1 MCRPRDRGR
10 RAAAVLLALAA
21 LTARR
26 AAAETAPVVGSEPVP
41 AAVAAA
47 APTTT
52 TSTSTSTSTSP
63 YTTVVRAPGG
73 PPQPVGTGIEREA
86 ARHLPGTGGDPA
98 LAAQD
103 LPGVARAAP
112 GATGLVIWGAA
123 PAESR
128 ILFDGVEIPALTHFG
143 GFRST
148 VGAELVGRIDVV
160 PGAYG
165 ADYGRA
171 LGGLVR
177 IEPRPL
183 ETGGSHL
190 VVDANLLDGGAAWRG
205 GVGRLRIAAAAR
217 TSYLDQTY
225 GRVLPTSTL
234 DATSAQAL
242 FPIPRYSDGQ
252 ILAALPLG
260 EHASLRAFALASL
273 DRVRRDLSSDAAAL
287 PARTEAQRSNW
298 WRAAITYEE
307 SDDDDGLGATVYAG
321 GDDTGDDQQFGAVPG
336 SQSISSRE
344 VGLRAR
350 YRARLGSAWRLTMG
364 LDGWLQSS
372 DVRRAGSLTIP
383 AREGDLVVFGQPP
396 GDDVNA
402 DRWSAT
408 IGDVAPYVS
417 ATFTRGAWSVTP
429 GARADAF
436 PVDGSRSL
444 PPIGATPVVGYAHLD
459 GAIDPRLS
467 VACAI
472 SPALIATMA
481 GGVYHQPVD
490 AADLSAVFGSPSL
503 VPGRAIHGTLSLWA
517 RLAAHTTVEGHLF
530 YRRLDHLAVR
540 SPLATPLLASALV
553 SGGRGR
559 SVGLDVILRRE
570 LARGTQGWLTYT
582 LGRSERWSGD
592 GPARLLDFDQ
602 THVLTAVAS
611 QQRAAWTFS
620 GRVRY
625 ATGMPRTP
633 VVGSFGDL
641 HDGVTQPIFPPILGA
656 QNSTRLPPFFQ
667 LDARVDRT
675 VIAGPVGVSLYLDAQ
690 NLTGRR
696 NPEEI
701 VYTRDFTSSAYL
713 TGPPL
718 LVLLGVRIES

>member
-1 MCRPRDRGR
+1 MCRRPDRACRGH
-10 RAAAVLLALAA
+10 RAPLAALALASLLA
-21 LTARR
+21 GR
-26 AAAETAPVVGSEPVP
+26 ASAEPAPEP
-41 AAVAAA
+41 
-47 APTTT
+47 AP
-52 TSTSTSTSTSP
+52 S
-63 YTTVVRAPGG
+63 YTTVVRVPGG
-73 PPQPVGTGIEREA
+73 PPQAVGTAVDAAA
-86 ARHLPGTGGDPA
+86 ARKLPGTGGDPS

-103 LPGVARAAP
+103 LPGIARAAP

-128 ILFDGVEIPALTHFG
+128 VLFDGVEIPALTHFG

-183 ETGGSHL
+183 ETSGSHL
-190 VVDANLLDGGAAWRG
+190 VVDANLLDGGVAWRG

-225 GRVLPTSTL
+225 GRVLPASTL
-234 DATSAQAL
+234 DSTSAQSL
-242 FPIPRYSDGQ
+242 FPIPRYSDAQ
-252 ILAALPLG
+252 VAAALPLG
-260 EHASLRAFALASL
+260 DHATLRATALASF
-273 DRVRRDLSSDAAAL
+273 DRVRRDLGGGGAGL
-287 PARTEAQRSNW
+287 PARSESQRADW
-298 WRAAITYEE
+298 WRAVLIYDERG
-307 SDDDDGLGATVYAG
+307 DDDGLGATLFAG
-321 GDDTGDDQQFGAVPG
+321 GDQTSDDQQFGAAPA
-336 SQSISSRE
+336 SQSISSRQ

-350 YRARLGSAWRLTMG
+350 YRARLGEAWRLSMG

-372 DVRRAGSLTIP
+372 GVRRAGSLTIP

-408 IGDVAPYVS
+408 VGDVAPYASV
-417 ATFTRGAWSVTP
+417 TFTHGAWSVTP
-429 GARADAF
+429 GLRADAF
-436 PVDGSRSL
+436 PVDGSRTL
-444 PPIGATPVVGYAHLD
+444 PPIGATPVIGYAHLS
-459 GAIDPRLS
+459 GSVDPRLA
-467 VACAI
+467 VAYAI
-472 SPALIATMA
+472 TPALIATAA

-503 VPGRAIHGTLSLWA
+503 APGRALHATLSLWA
-517 RLAAHTTVEGHLF
+517 KLAAHTTVEGHVF

-540 SPLATPLLASALV
+540 SPMATPVLAAALI
-553 SGGRGR
+553 SDGRGR
-559 SVGLDVILRRE
+559 SAGLDLMLRRE

-582 LGRSERWSGD
+582 LSRSERWTGD
-592 GPARLLDFDQ
+592 GPVRLLDFDQ

-611 QQRAAWTFS
+611 HQRAAWTFS

-633 VVGSFGDL
+633 VAGSFTDL
-641 HDGVTQPIFPPILGA
+641 RDGTTQPIFDVGA
-656 QNSTRLPPFFQ
+656 QNSVRLPAFFQ

-675 VIAGPVGVSLYLDAQ
+675 LVAGPVGVTLYLDAQ

>member
-1 MCRPRDRGR
+1 MCRRRDRASR
-10 RAAAVLLALAA
+10 RALAA
-21 LTARR
+21 IAVISLLARR
-26 AAAETAPVVGSEPVP
+26 ADAEPAPAASVP
-41 AAVAAA
+41 AAPTPPP
-47 APTTT
+47 APAP
-52 TSTSTSTSTSP
+52 S
-63 YTTVVRAPGG
+63 YTTVVRVPGG
-73 PPQPVGTGIEREA
+73 PPQPVGTAVDAET

-103 LPGVARAAP
+103 LPGVARSAP
-112 GATGLVIWGAA
+112 GATGLVVWGAA

-128 ILFDGVEIPALTHFG
+128 VLFDGVEIPALTHFG

-148 VGAELVGRIDVV
+148 VGAELIGRIDVV

-183 ETGGSHL
+183 DTSGSHVAL
-190 VVDANLLDGGAAWRG
+190 DANLLDGGAAWRG
-205 GVGRLRIAAAAR
+205 GIGRLRIAAAAR

-225 GRVLPTSTL
+225 GRVLPASTL
-234 DATSAQAL
+234 DSSSAQSL
-242 FPIPRYSDGQ
+242 FPIPRYSDAQ
-252 ILAALPLG
+252 LEAALPLG
-260 EHASLRAFALASL
+260 AGATLRAFALASF
-273 DRVRRDLSSDAAAL
+273 DRIRRDLAAGAAGL
-287 PARTEAQRSNW
+287 PSRTEDQRADW

-307 SDDDDGLGATVYAG
+307 RGDDDGLGATFYAG
-321 GDDTGDDQQFGAVPG
+321 GDRTSDDQQFGAAPA

-344 VGLRAR
+344 LGLRAR
-350 YRARLGSAWRLTMG
+350 YRARLGAAWRLSLG

-372 DVRRAGSLTIP
+372 DARRAGSLTIP
-383 AREGDLVVFGQPP
+383 AREGDRVVFGQPP

-408 IGDVAPYVS
+408 VGDVAPYASV
-417 ATFTRGAWSVTP
+417 TFTHGSWSVTP
-429 GARADAF
+429 GVRADAF
-436 PVDGSRSL
+436 PVDGSRKL

-467 VACAI
+467 IAYAI
-472 SPALIATMA
+472 SPAVIATAA

-490 AADLSAVFGSPSL
+490 AADLSAVFGSPAL
-503 VPGRAIHGTLSLWA
+503 VPGRAVHATLSLWA
-517 RLAAHTTVEGHLF
+517 KLAAHTTVEGHVF

-540 SPLATPLLASALV
+540 SPLATPALAAALI
-553 SGGRGR
+553 SDGRGR
-559 SVGLDVILRRE
+559 SAGFDLMLRRE
-570 LARGTQGWLTYT
+570 LARGTQGWFTYT
-582 LGRSERWSGD
+582 LGRSERWSGG
-592 GPARLLDFDQ
+592 GPTRLLDFDQ

-611 QQRAAWTFS
+611 HQRAAWTFS
-620 GRVRY
+620 GRARY

-633 VVGSFGDL
+633 VTGSFTDL
-641 HDGVTQPIFPPILGA
+641 RDGTTQPIFLLGA
-656 QNSTRLPPFFQ
+656 QNSVRLPPFFQ
-667 LDARVDRT
+667 LDARVDRRL
-675 VIAGPVGVSLYLDAQ
+675 VAGPVGVTLYLDAQ

-701 VYTRDFTSSAYL
+701 VYTRDYTSAAYL